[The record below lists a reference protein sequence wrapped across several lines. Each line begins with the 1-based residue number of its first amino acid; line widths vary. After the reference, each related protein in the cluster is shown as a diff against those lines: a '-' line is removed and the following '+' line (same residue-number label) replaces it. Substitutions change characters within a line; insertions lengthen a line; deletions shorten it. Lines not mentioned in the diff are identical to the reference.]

1 MGWLP
6 TGINQGDDGQL
17 DSGPEADLILAAQ
30 VIEFSYRTFVNI
42 LSQRRSAM
50 KKIYLSRSDRKIGG
64 VCGGIGEYFDK
75 DPTLIRIIVIL
86 LILFSFGF
94 GVLASFLSSVA

>member
-1 MGWLP
+1 
-6 TGINQGDDGQL
+6 
-17 DSGPEADLILAAQ
+17 
-30 VIEFSYRTFVNI
+30 
-42 LSQRRSAM
+42 M

-94 GVLASFLSSVA
+94 GILAYLAMWLIIPKKPKEPI